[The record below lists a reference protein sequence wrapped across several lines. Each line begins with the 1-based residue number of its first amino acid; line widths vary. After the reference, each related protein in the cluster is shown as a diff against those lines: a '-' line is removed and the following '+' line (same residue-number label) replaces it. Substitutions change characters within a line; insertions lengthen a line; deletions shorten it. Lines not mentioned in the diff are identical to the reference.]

1 MFDKYNIKWEKKTPS
16 DEQIEEKSQ
25 SLINYLYIY
34 IYINKYKVIRQ
45 QVSNYTQI
53 DKRFNC
59 DDDDDN

>member
-1 MFDKYNIKWEKKTPS
+1 MNKQKKKVNHLLS
-16 DEQIEEKSQ
+16 
-25 SLINYLYIY
+25 IY

-45 QVSNYTQI
+45 QVSNYTQT

>member
-1 MFDKYNIKWEKKTPS
+1 MFDKYNEKRKRPQMNKQKKKVNHLLT
-16 DEQIEEKSQ
+16 IF
-25 SLINYLYIY
+25 IYIY